1 MILLAAEGY
10 IQVRAYTSNARI
22 PIKDATISITDKN
35 GAGIAMRLT
44 NRSGMLDT
52 PVTVAVPDLSAS
64 QTPNTGVI
72 PFTNVDLYARAE
84 NYELI
89 EIRGLQVFANTLTI
103 QDLAFIPLS
112 ELPDSWNEAEI
123 FDIPAQNL

>member
-1 MILLAAEGY
+1 
-10 IQVRAYTSNARI
+10 
-22 PIKDATISITDKN
+22 
-35 GAGIAMRLT
+35 MRLT